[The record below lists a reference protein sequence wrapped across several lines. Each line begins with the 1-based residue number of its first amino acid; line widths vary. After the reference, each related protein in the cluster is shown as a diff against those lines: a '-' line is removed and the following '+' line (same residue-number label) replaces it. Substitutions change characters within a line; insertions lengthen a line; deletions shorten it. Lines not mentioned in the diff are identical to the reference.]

1 MSKTENIC
9 GRALWMV
16 PKSLP
21 KLQIE
26 STIQQR
32 SYARTLK
39 KILVSEISNTIRVGF
54 GKLPLVCIYSGNIE
68 EVFDVHLKLKAPSKS
83 Q

>member
-1 MSKTENIC
+1 MKIENARTRKQTTRTVETSSRLKTENIC
-9 GRALWMV
+9 GRSLWMV

-21 KLQIE
+21 KTQIE

-39 KILVSEISNTIRVGF
+39 KTRVSEISNTRVGF
-54 GKLPLVCIYSGNIE
+54 HKLPLG
-68 EVFDVHLKLKAPSKS
+68 
-83 Q
+83 